1 MNRKIQSLA
10 PWFVVLFMTIGLCAA
25 CREQNPHQGSVR
37 TNPASSP
44 PAIRIGYGDSPLLG
58 PLYTAD
64 ERQAGRPHTW
74 EAVPIGSGGDIGYS
88 LISGKIDAG
97 FVETNKAVKL
107 LKAPGGETLK
117 VAGAV
122 QFPYGATLVIRKDLN
137 IRLGD
142 LAGRTIAAQEPDC
155 KLLHQFRKDAKR
167 LGVNVDRIHVVFM
180 SFDEMVPALEAGKV
194 DAVLVKGSYAVLA
207 EHLGHKVLYQN
218 WDIKAG
224 DECCPAALAQSDFFL
239 VVRAQ
244 AVEALKPVVQSLL
257 AASALPPAELRQA
270 VGKRLGYSQE
280 DLERLPTANFVTVSD
295 ELRKELGEGRCLVL
309 R

>member
-1 MNRKIQSLA
+1 MNIPTRLLR
-10 PWFVVLFMTIGLCAA
+10 PFLLLLFMASVLCAA
-25 CREQNPHQGSVR
+25 CQKQASHQGATQ
-37 TNPASSP
+37 TNPASSSP
-44 PAIRIGYGDSPLLG
+44 LPRIGYGDSPLLG
-58 PLYTAD
+58 PLYAAY
-64 ERQAGRPHTW
+64 ERQTPPAWQEIR
-74 EAVPIGSGGDIGYS
+74 IGSGGDIGYS

-107 LKAPGGETLK
+107 LKAPGGEGLK

-122 QFPYGATLVIRKDLN
+122 QFPYGATLVVRKDLS

-167 LGVNVDRIHVVFM
+167 LGVKVERIHVVYM

-224 DECCPAALAQSDFFL
+224 DECCPAALAQSDYFL
-239 VVRAQ
+239 VVREQ
-244 AVEALKPVVQSLL
+244 AVATVKPVVAALL
-257 AASALPPAELRQA
+257 ASGALPPAELRQA
-270 VGKRLGYSQE
+270 VAKRLGYAPE
-280 DLERLPTANFVTVSD
+280 ALERLPTANFVAVSD
-295 ELRKELGEGRCLVL
+295 ELRKELGDGRCLL
-309 R
+309 TR

>member
-1 MNRKIQSLA
+1 MNRKRQMLA
-10 PWFVVLFMTIGLCAA
+10 PWIVLLFTTILLCAA
-25 CREQNPHQGSVR
+25 CRKQNPHQGSLQPG
-37 TNPASSP
+37 PAQSP
-44 PAIRIGYGDSPLLG
+44 PSVRIGYGDSPLLG
-58 PLYTAD
+58 PLYAAD
-64 ERQAGRPHTW
+64 ERQAGRPRAW
-74 EAVPIGSGGDIGYS
+74 QAVPIGSGGDIGYS
-88 LISGKIDAG
+88 LISGAVDAG

-155 KLLHQFRKDAKR
+155 KLLHQFRRDAKR
-167 LGVNVDRIHVVFM
+167 LGVDVDRIRTRFM

-224 DECCPAALAQSDFFL
+224 DECCPAALAQSDYFL
-239 VVRAQ
+239 VVRGG

-257 AASALPPAELRQA
+257 AASALPPAELRKA
-270 VGKRLGYSQE
+270 VSKRLGYSRE
-280 DLERLPTANFVTVSD
+280 DLERLPTANFVTVGD
-295 ELRKELGEGRCLVL
+295 DLRKELGDGRCLVL

>member
-1 MNRKIQSLA
+1 MNRKRQSFAVGCALLLT
-10 PWFVVLFMTIGLCAA
+10 VTGLCTA
-25 CREQNPHQGSVR
+25 CQKQNPHQGPVQTGTDQSR
-37 TNPASSP
+37 S
-44 PAIRIGYGDSPLLG
+44 AIRIGYGDSPLLG
-58 PLYTAD
+58 PLYAAA
-64 ERQAGRPHTW
+64 ERQAARPHAW
-74 EAVPIGSGGDIGYS
+74 EVVPIGSGGDIGYS
-88 LISGKIDAG
+88 LISGRIDAG

-137 IRLGD
+137 IRLGE

-155 KLLHQFRKDAKR
+155 KLLHQFRKDARR
-167 LGVNVDRIHVVFM
+167 LGVDVDRIRVVFM
-180 SFDEMVPALEAGKV
+180 TFDEMVPALEAGKV

-224 DECCPAALAQSDFFL
+224 DECCPAALAQSDYFL

-244 AVEALKPVVQSLL
+244 TQEALTPVVQSLL
-257 AASALPPAELRQA
+257 AASELSPSDLRHVVA
-270 VGKRLGYSQE
+270 KRLGYSPE
-280 DLERLPTANFVTVSD
+280 ALERLPTASFVTVND
-295 ELRKELGEGRCLVL
+295 ELRKELGERRCVVL
-309 R
+309 Q

>member
-1 MNRKIQSLA
+1 MDRKLQALA
-10 PWFVVLFMTIGLCAA
+10 PWFALLFTAILLCAA
-25 CREQNPHQGSVR
+25 CQKKNPSQGSAQAGS
-37 TNPASSP
+37 PQSSP
-44 PAIRIGYGDSPLLG
+44 ALRIGYGDSPLLG
-58 PLYTAD
+58 PLYAAD
-64 ERQAGRPHTW
+64 ERQAGRTHAW
-74 EAVPIGSGGDIGYS
+74 QAVPIGSGGDIGYS
-88 LISGKIDAG
+88 LISGTIDAG
-97 FVETNKAVKL
+97 FVETAKAVKL

-122 QFPYGATLVIRKDLN
+122 QFPYGATLVIRKDLS

-155 KLLHQFRKDAKR
+155 KLLHQFRKDARR
-167 LGVNVDRIHVVFM
+167 LGVDVDRIRTRFM

-224 DECCPAALAQSDFFL
+224 DECCPAALAQSDYFL
-239 VVRAQ
+239 VVRGG
-244 AVEALKPVVQSLL
+244 AVEAFKPVVQSLL

-270 VGKRLGYSQE
+270 VGKRLGYARE
-280 DLERLPTANFVTVSD
+280 DLERLPTASFVAVGD
-295 ELRKELGEGRCLVL
+295 DLRKELGEGRCLVL